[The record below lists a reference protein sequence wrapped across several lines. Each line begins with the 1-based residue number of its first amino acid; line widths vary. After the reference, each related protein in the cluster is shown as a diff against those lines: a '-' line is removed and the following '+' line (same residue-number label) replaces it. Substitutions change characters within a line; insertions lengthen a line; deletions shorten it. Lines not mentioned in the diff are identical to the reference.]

1 MSFYYPPKGE
11 KKYFSLFITILQ
23 KGKNCK
29 RGPRFSKTT
38 GFSLI
43 TKVQETQGHGINQ
56 AQAELKKK
64 RSVKKIPRYFQ
75 CVFHMGFFIYYYTF
89 LIY

>member
-64 RSVKKIPRYFQ
+64 MECEKNPKIFPVCFSYGI
-75 CVFHMGFFIYYYTF
+75 FH
-89 LIY
+89 LL